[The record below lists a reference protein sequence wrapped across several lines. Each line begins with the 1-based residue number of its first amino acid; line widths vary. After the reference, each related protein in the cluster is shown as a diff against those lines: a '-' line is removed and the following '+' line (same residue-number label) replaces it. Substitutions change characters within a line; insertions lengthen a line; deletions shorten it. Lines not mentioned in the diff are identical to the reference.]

1 MPNPPKPS
9 AIEQMA
15 EEQTEAF
22 LRRSSTAFLECAINL
37 MMSHM
42 KVSDVVETLR
52 TEARMLEEG
61 W

>member
-1 MPNPPKPS
+1 MPNPKPTL
-9 AIEQMA
+9 EQMA

-52 TEARMLEEG
+52 MEARMLEEDG
-61 W
+61 